1 MKACT
6 AGFGNFSSICLK
18 YSANATGIIIEPNEV
33 KNDRNLFAFSPYMTR
48 TGAFPEMPLEIV
60 EIRRFNSK
68 TMIPIEI
75 AIEMIVNIHERLIP
89 LTELSK
95 SE

>member
-1 MKACT
+1 M
-6 AGFGNFSSICLK
+6 
-18 YSANATGIIIEPNEV
+18 IEPNEV

-68 TMIPIEI
+68 TMMPIEI

-95 SE
+95 SEYGIMISIMPATVFSEDIIGEIAQT